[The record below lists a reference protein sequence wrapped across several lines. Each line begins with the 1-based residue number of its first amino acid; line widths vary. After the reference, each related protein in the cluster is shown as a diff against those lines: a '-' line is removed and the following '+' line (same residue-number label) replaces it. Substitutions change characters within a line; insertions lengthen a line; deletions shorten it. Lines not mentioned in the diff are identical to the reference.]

1 MPDYKVYYFNVKAL
15 GEPLRFLLSYGNLP
29 FDDVRITREEWPA
42 LKPTMPMGQMPVLEV
57 DGKKVHQSV
66 AMSRY
71 LAKQVGLAGADDW
84 ENLMIDT
91 VVDTVN
97 DFRLK
102 IAVVSYEPDDD
113 IKDKKLVTLNNEVI
127 PFYLEKLDD
136 IARENDGHLANSKL
150 SWADIYFT
158 AILDYLGYMTKSDL
172 IANHPNLQRVVDN
185 VTSIESIRNWIDKR
199 PKTETM
205 PMGQMPVLEVDGKR
219 VHQSLAM
226 CRFVAKQTNLAGDNP
241 LEALQI
247 DAIVDTINDFRLKIA
262 IVAYEP
268 DDMVKEKKM
277 ITLNN
282 EVIPFYLTK
291 LNVIAKENNG
301 HLVLG
306 KPTWADVYFAGILDY
321 LNYLTKT
328 NLLENFPNLQEV
340 VNKVLDNENVKAYI
354 AKRPVTEV

>member
-1 MPDYKVYYFNVKAL
+1 MSLQLDIVLCHGVLIKPLKFVVQTLINASSQNPNMPDYKVYYFNVKAL

-29 FDDVRITREEWPA
+29 FDDIRITREEWPA

-57 DGKKVHQSV
+57 DGK
-66 AMSRY
+66 
-71 LAKQVGLAGADDW
+71 
-84 ENLMIDT
+84 
-91 VVDTVN
+91 
-97 DFRLK
+97 
-102 IAVVSYEPDDD
+102 
-113 IKDKKLVTLNNEVI
+113 
-127 PFYLEKLDD
+127 
-136 IARENDGHLANSKL
+136 
-150 SWADIYFT
+150 
-158 AILDYLGYMTKSDL
+158 
-172 IANHPNLQRVVDN
+172 
-185 VTSIESIRNWIDKR
+185 
-199 PKTETM
+199 
-205 PMGQMPVLEVDGKR
+205 R

-226 CRFVAKQTNLAGDNP
+226 CRYVAKQIGLAGSDP
-241 LEALQI
+241 VEELQI

-277 ITLNN
+277 ITLTN

-328 NLLENFPNLQEV
+328 DLLTNFPQLQEV
-340 VNKVLDNENVKAYI
+340 VTKVLENENVKAYI
-354 AKRPVTEV
+354 EKRPVTEV

>member
-57 DGKKVHQSV
+57 DGK
-66 AMSRY
+66 
-71 LAKQVGLAGADDW
+71 
-84 ENLMIDT
+84 
-91 VVDTVN
+91 
-97 DFRLK
+97 
-102 IAVVSYEPDDD
+102 
-113 IKDKKLVTLNNEVI
+113 
-127 PFYLEKLDD
+127 
-136 IARENDGHLANSKL
+136 
-150 SWADIYFT
+150 
-158 AILDYLGYMTKSDL
+158 
-172 IANHPNLQRVVDN
+172 
-185 VTSIESIRNWIDKR
+185 
-199 PKTETM
+199 
-205 PMGQMPVLEVDGKR
+205 R

-226 CRFVAKQTNLAGDNP
+226 CRYVAKQINLAGDNP

-268 DDMVKEKKM
+268 DDLVKEKKM

-328 NLLENFPNLQEV
+328 NLLENFPNLQDV
-340 VNKVLDNENVKAYI
+340 VNKVLDNENIKAYI
-354 AKRPVTEV
+354 AKRPITEV